1 MLKRLLLRKMLK
13 RQLAGMPEK
22 EQERMLS
29 MIEKNPELFQKMTLE
44 IQGKIKEGRDQMS
57 ATLEVSQ
64 KYQSELKRV
73 MEQ

>member
-1 MLKRLLLRKMLK
+1 MLKRLLLKKMLGK
-13 RQLAGMPEK
+13 QLAGMPEE
-22 EQERMLS
+22 EQEKMLS
-29 MIEKNPELFQKMTLE
+29 MIEKNPELFQKMALE

>member
-13 RQLAGMPEK
+13 KQLVGMPEK
-22 EQERMLS
+22 EQERILS

-57 ATLEVSQ
+57 ATLEVSK
-64 KYQSELKRV
+64 KYQSELKDV